1 MAHQA
6 QEPEPE
12 AQRPAPQLTDMPLE
26 VINHIGSHLQPHSML
41 RLGQALK
48 TTIGREFRIGHMKD
62 YHNYA
67 ASKIQS
73 VLKTPSTQVV
83 NMYGRKY
90 EQRDWKPYSYQE
102 DSDWRKK
109 SLQMPQVDRDDATE
123 YTSTLHDRLGR
134 QITRDGS
141 IKFKAGTLRA
151 QPRRGYSGFTR

>member
-1 MAHQA
+1 MF
-6 QEPEPE
+6 
-12 AQRPAPQLTDMPLE
+12 LPL
-26 VINHIGSHLQPHSML
+26 V

-73 VLKTPSTQVV
+73 VLKSPSTQVV

-90 EQRDWKPYSYQE
+90 EQRDWKHYSYQE
-102 DSDWRKK
+102 DTDWRKK
-109 SLQMPQVDRDDATE
+109 SLEMPQVHRDDATE

-141 IKFKAGTLRA
+141 IKFKPGTLRA

>member
-12 AQRPAPQLTDMPLE
+12 AQRPAPQLTDMPVE

-90 EQRDWKPYSYQE
+90 EQRDWKSG
-102 DSDWRKK
+102 DSGRKDI
-109 SLQMPQVDRDDATE
+109 LQMPQVARHQGADTK

-141 IKFKAGTLRA
+141 IKFKGGTLSA
-151 QPRRGYSGFTR
+151 QPRRGYSGFKYR

>member
-12 AQRPAPQLTDMPLE
+12 AQRPAPQLTDMPVE

-90 EQRDWKPYSYQE
+90 EQRDWKSGDPR
-102 DSDWRKK
+102 RKDR
-109 SLQMPQVDRDDATE
+109 LQMPQVDRDNA
-123 YTSTLHDRLGR
+123 
-134 QITRDGS
+134 
-141 IKFKAGTLRA
+141 A
-151 QPRRGYSGFTR
+151 